1 MELWRKLVK
10 FLKEV
15 RQEMKKVSWPNR
27 DSLIGSTKAV
37 IAIVI
42 LSGLYIA
49 LVDSAIQQVLKAG
62 TSLFG
67 GS

>member
-1 MELWRKLVK
+1 MKMWQKLVK

-37 IAIVI
+37 IAIVV
-42 LSGLYIA
+42 LAGLYIA
-49 LVDSAIQQVLKAG
+49 LVDTAIQQLLRAG
-62 TSLFG
+62 SALLG
-67 GS
+67 G